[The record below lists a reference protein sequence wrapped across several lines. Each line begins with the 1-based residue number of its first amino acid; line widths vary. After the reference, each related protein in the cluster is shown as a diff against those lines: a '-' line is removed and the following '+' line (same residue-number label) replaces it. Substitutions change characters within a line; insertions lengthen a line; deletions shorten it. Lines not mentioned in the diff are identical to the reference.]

1 MIPSDDWRV
10 RARLHGHG
18 LARAITERLDAADLE
33 HNLEEAFEDKV
44 IVSVDGAELFAYTGS
59 REQAD
64 AVVKLIS
71 EVAADH
77 EPDLTLE
84 RWHPTA
90 QSWEDADEPLP
101 SNDEEQRAE
110 RAERLQRERA
120 EAAAQG
126 YPDYEVRVACASRQ
140 EAEELADRLSDA
152 GLRSVRRDRYLLLGA
167 ADEDAA
173 AALAEQVR
181 GIAGSAAVSVE
192 ASGRAIEDGLPP
204 NPFAILG
211 GLGG

>member
-1 MIPSDDWRV
+1 MIQSDDWRV
-10 RARLHGHG
+10 HVRLHGHG
-18 LARAITERLDAADLE
+18 RARAITERLDAADLE
-33 HNLEEAFEDKV
+33 HDLEQAFEDKV
-44 IVSVDGAELFAYTGS
+44 IVSVDGADLFAYTGT

-77 EPDLTLE
+77 EPELALQ

-101 SNDEEQRAE
+101 STDAEQVAE
-110 RAERLQRERA
+110 RAERLARERA
-120 EAAAQG
+120 ESRERG
-126 YPDYEVRVACASRQ
+126 YPEYEVRVECAGRQ
-140 EAEELADRLSDA
+140 EAEELADRLGDA
-152 GLRSVRRDRYLLLGA
+152 GLRSVQRFRYLLLGA
-167 ADEDAA
+167 DDEEAA
-173 AALAEQVR
+173 AALAERVR
-181 GIAGSAAVSVE
+181 GLAGGATVTVE
-192 ASGRAIEDGLPP
+192 ASGRAIEDDLPP

>member
-10 RARLHGHG
+10 HVRLHGHG
-18 LARAITERLDAADLE
+18 RVRAITERLDAADLE
-33 HNLEEAFEDKV
+33 HDLEEAFEDKV
-44 IVSVDGAELFAYTGS
+44 IVSVDGSELFCYTGT

-77 EPDLTLE
+77 EPELTLQ

-90 QSWEDADEPLP
+90 QAWEDADEPLP
-101 SNDEEQRAE
+101 ATDAELLQE
-110 RAERLQRERA
+110 RAEARERARA
-120 EAAAQG
+120 EAAARG
-126 YPDYEVRVACASRQ
+126 YPDYEVRITCDSRR
-140 EAEELADRLSDA
+140 EVEELADRLADA
-152 GLRSVRRDRYLLLGA
+152 GLRGVQRYRYLLLGA
-167 ADEDAA
+167 ADEDEAN
-173 AALAEQVR
+173 ALAERVR
-181 GIAGSAAVSVE
+181 GLAGGATVTVE
-192 ASGRAIEDGLPP
+192 ASPGAVEEGIPP

>member
-10 RARLHGHG
+10 HVRLHGHG

-33 HNLEEAFEDKV
+33 HDLEEAFEDKV
-44 IVSVDGAELFAYTGS
+44 IVSVDGGDLFAYTGS

-71 EVAADH
+71 ELAAEH
-77 EPDLTLE
+77 EPELTLE

-90 QSWEDADEPLP
+90 QNWEDADVPLP
-101 SNDEEQRAE
+101 ATGAEQSAEHAARIAEERAQAAE
-110 RAERLQRERA
+110 R
-120 EAAAQG
+120 G
-126 YPDYEVRVACASRQ
+126 YPEYEVRVECASRQ
-140 EAEELADRLSDA
+140 EAEELADRFADA
-152 GLRSVRRDRYLLLGA
+152 GLRSVARFRYLLLGA
-167 ADEDAA
+167 DDEDAA
-173 AALAEQVR
+173 SALAEQVR
-181 GIAGSAAVSVE
+181 GLAAGATVTVE
-192 ASGRAIEDGLPP
+192 ASGRAIEDGIPA

>member
-10 RARLHGHG
+10 HARLHGHG
-18 LARAITERLDAADLE
+18 LARAITERLAAADLE
-33 HNLEEAFEDKV
+33 HDLEEAFEDKV
-44 IVSVDGAELFAYTGS
+44 IVSVDGGDLFCYTGS
-59 REQAD
+59 RDQAD

-71 EVAADH
+71 ELAAEH
-77 EPDLTLE
+77 EPQLTLE

-90 QSWEDADEPLP
+90 QAWEDADVPLP
-101 SNDEEQRAE
+101 ATDAE
-110 RAERLQRERA
+110 RSAEHAARLAQERA
-120 EAAAQG
+120 EAAERG
-126 YPDYEVRVACASRQ
+126 YPQYEVRVECASRQ
-140 EAEELADRLSDA
+140 EAEELADRLAEA
-152 GLRSVRRDRYLLLGA
+152 GLRSVARFRYLLLGA

-181 GIAGSAAVSVE
+181 GLAGGASVTVE
-192 ASGRAIEDGLPP
+192 ASGRAIEDGIPA